1 MKKIILSVAAVFAF
15 GFANAQDNEGT
26 GTKGFA
32 NGDVFITGAVG
43 IGSVSFGDNKE
54 TSFEIAPSAGLFV
67 TDNIAV
73 GVRLGY
79 TSDKAEVD
87 GLGDTMDDTTL
98 SVGAFG
104 RYYATP
110 SSDFSFF
117 GELAFNYNSLEDKL
131 ADNKANGFDLVLA
144 PGVSYF
150 ISDNFAFEATFGILG
165 YETMKPDG
173 ADDSQNSFNFGL
185 DMRDVRLG
193 LVYKF

>member
-15 GFANAQDNEGT
+15 GFANAQDTEGT

-32 NGDVFITGAVG
+32 NGDVFITGAVS
-43 IGSVSFGDNKE
+43 IGSDTYGDDKT

-79 TSDKAEVD
+79 MSSKSESGSVD
-87 GLGDTMDDTTL
+87 TADNSNF

-110 SSDFSFF
+110 TSDFSFF
-117 GELAFNYNSLEDKL
+117 GELAFDYNTMK
-131 ADNKANGFDLVLA
+131 DNLSDGKANGFDIALA

-150 ISDNFAFEATFGILG
+150 ISDNFALEAAFGVLSYG
-165 YETMKPDG
+165 TDKVDG
-173 ADDSQNSFNFGL
+173 ADDSANSFNFGV
-185 DMRDVRLG
+185 DMRDIRLG